1 VARDTAT
8 IVDQRARAP
17 LPCPP
22 HTVVT
27 DGHRLATVLS
37 FDAAGRYHLEDAS
50 TTLGRDAHGR
60 LQVLERVFPV
70 LPAQLALY
78 RVVRWPAPDVVLGTA

>member
-1 VARDTAT
+1 MARDTST
-8 IVDQRARAP
+8 TVDQRARAP

-37 FDAAGRYHLEDAS
+37 FNAGRYHLEDAS

-60 LQVLERVFPV
+60 LQVVERVFPV

-78 RVVRWPAPDVVLGTA
+78 RVVRWPVPDVALGAA